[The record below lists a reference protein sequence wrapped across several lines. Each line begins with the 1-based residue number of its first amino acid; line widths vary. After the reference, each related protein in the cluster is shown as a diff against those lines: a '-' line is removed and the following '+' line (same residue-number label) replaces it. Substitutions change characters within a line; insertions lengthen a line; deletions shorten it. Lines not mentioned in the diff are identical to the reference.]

1 LKKGIKNP
9 SMATTPHE
17 PNQRLKPAQAASRHR
32 GIAINAQGV
41 RKPIIRPSCLGE
53 FEWPQVGEFEVAIR
67 AGFQFIHRL
76 AGQVPRACPC
86 LWSAW
91 FSSL

>member
-17 PNQRLKPAQAASRHR
+17 PNQRLKPAQAATRHR

-41 RKPIIRPSCLGE
+41 RKPIIRTSCLGE

-67 AGFQFIHRL
+67 APDPV
-76 AGQVPRACPC
+76 A
-86 LWSAW
+86 
-91 FSSL
+91 SSGAVQGLKVEAFTP